1 MGDTEYNTVWPGTYG
16 HFVGP
21 RESASR
27 NIGKAESIRLENGD
41 TDDTSLADL
50 VVDAAIEEA
59 LIRRAEKRRQ
69 RENE

>member
-1 MGDTEYNTVWPGTYG
+1 MTDPEFNAVWPGTYG

-21 RESASR
+21 R
-27 NIGKAESIRLENGD
+27 ESIRLENGD

-69 RENE
+69 SEKI